1 MTVLDFNLYE
11 QRREEILDVARE
23 CFAEKGF
30 NATTMVEVARRTG
43 MSVGNLYNYFH
54 GKAAIVECLAE
65 REVKKL
71 ADQVARLKYS
81 KPTRQER
88 LQHLCDIALASMDMK
103 RARVTLEIFAEAVHN
118 DQLRQII
125 VRSDDKIRE
134 LLAQMYRS
142 YGDADDKWLEVRITV
157 DMAVMDGLAIRAV
170 AQKIDGEKL
179 ANEIAIQVLNQWET
193 DRKFDQTRS

>member
-88 LQHLCDIALASMDMK
+88 LQHLRDIALASMDMK

-157 DMAVMDGLAIRAV
+157 DMAVMDR
-170 AQKIDGEKL
+170 EKL

>member
-71 ADQVARLKYS
+71 ADQVARLKHA

-88 LQHLCDIALASMDMK
+88 LQHYK
-103 RARVTLEIFAEAVHN
+103 
-118 DQLRQII
+118 
-125 VRSDDKIRE
+125 E
-134 LLAQMYRS
+134 LMHGQVNFFLLFY
-142 YGDADDKWLEVRITV
+142 
-157 DMAVMDGLAIRAV
+157 
-170 AQKIDGEKL
+170 KL
-179 ANEIAIQVLNQWET
+179 VEL
-193 DRKFDQTRS
+193 K

>member
-1 MTVLDFNLYE
+1 MSVHDYTLFE

-30 NATTMVEVARRTG
+30 NATTMAEVARRAR

-54 GKAAIVECLAE
+54 GKAAIIESLAE

-71 ADQVARLKYS
+71 ADEVGRLGE
-81 KPTRQER
+81 TRPSREER
-88 LQHLCDIALASMDMK
+88 IAHLRQIALDAMDIK

-118 DQLRQII
+118 EQLRQIVARI
-125 VRSDDKIRE
+125 DNKMRE

-142 YGDADDKWLEVRITV
+142 YGHEIDPCKKHKKGSPAGHFFRASALLARGNRKWLPKEHR
-157 DMAVMDGLAIRAV
+157 
-170 AQKIDGEKL
+170 
-179 ANEIAIQVLNQWET
+179 
-193 DRKFDQTRS
+193 FTRCCTSR

>member
-1 MTVLDFNLYE
+1 MSVHDYTLFE

-30 NATTMVEVARRTG
+30 NATTMAEVARRAR

-54 GKAAIVECLAE
+54 GKAAIIESLAE

-71 ADQVARLKYS
+71 ADEVGRLGE
-81 KPTRQER
+81 TRPSREER
-88 LQHLCDIALASMDMK
+88 IAHLRQIALDAMDIK

-118 DQLRQII
+118 EQLRQIVARI
-125 VRSDDKIRE
+125 DNKMRE

-142 YGDADDKWLEVRITV
+142 YGHETDEARLAARIAV
-157 DMAVMDGLAIRAV
+157 DMAVMDGLAIRVV
-170 AQKIDGEKL
+170 AQNHIDRMRVAE
-179 ANEIAIQVLNQWET
+179 EIAQRVIGRWEDK
-193 DRKFDQTRS
+193 DRVNT

>member
-1 MTVLDFNLYE
+1 MSVHDYTLFE

-30 NATTMVEVARRTG
+30 NATTMAEVARRAR

-54 GKAAIVECLAE
+54 GKAAIIESLAE

-71 ADQVARLKYS
+71 ADEVGRLGE
-81 KPTRQER
+81 TRPSREER
-88 LQHLCDIALASMDMK
+88 IAHLRQIALDAMDIK

-118 DQLRQII
+118 EQLRQIVARI
-125 VRSDDKIRE
+125 DNKMRE

-142 YGDADDKWLEVRITV
+142 YGHETDEARLAARIAV
-157 DMAVMDGLAIRAV
+157 DMAVMDGLAIRVV
-170 AQKIDGEKL
+170 AQNHIDRMRVAE
-179 ANEIAIQVLNQWET
+179 EIAQRVIG
-193 DRKFDQTRS
+193 

>member
-1 MTVLDFNLYE
+1 MSVHDYNLFE

-30 NATTMVEVARRTG
+30 NATTMAEVARRAR

-54 GKAAIVECLAE
+54 GKAAIIESLAE

-71 ADQVARLKYS
+71 ADEV
-81 KPTRQER
+81 ER
-88 LQHLCDIALASMDMK
+88 LRETRPSREAHLRQIALDAMDIK

-118 DQLRQII
+118 EQLRQIVARI
-125 VRSDDKIRE
+125 DNKMRE

-142 YGDADDKWLEVRITV
+142 YGHETDEARLAVRIAV
-157 DMAVMDGLAIRAV
+157 DMAVMDGLAIRVV
-170 AQKIDGEKL
+170 AQKHIDRMRVAE
-179 ANEIAIQVLNQWET
+179 EIAQRVIGRWEDK
-193 DRKFDQTRS
+193 DRANT

>member
-81 KPTRQER
+81 KPTRQKR
-88 LQHLCDIALASMDMK
+88 LQHLRDIALASMDMK

-170 AQKIDGEKL
+170 AQKIDREKL